1 MNAILDALGV
11 TPAALTKAVLTELD
25 MTPEEAIEA
34 LAEELGVASPARP
47 EAVIEVTPED
57 VEILKRANEI
67 QARILSR

>member
-1 MNAILDALGV
+1 MNAILSALGV
-11 TPAALTKAVLTELD
+11 TPEALTRAVLTELD
-25 MTPEEAIEA
+25 MTPEEAVEA
-34 LAEELGVASPARP
+34 LADELGVKSPARP